1 VARFSISIPT
11 KKTFIELFSVTQQ
24 EGEST
29 QVYLRRSNAE
39 MLKVEELI
47 EPEMLKVEELIEPI
61 ALEAFNKRSKR
72 IMPSGEKFMFYQIE
86 AYPIS
91 KGWM

>member
-1 VARFSISIPT
+1 
-11 KKTFIELFSVTQQ
+11 
-24 EGEST
+24 
-29 QVYLRRSNAE
+29 
-39 MLKVEELI
+39 
-47 EPEMLKVEELIEPI
+47 MLKVEELIEPI

-72 IMPSGEKFMFYQIE
+72 IMHSGEKFMFYQIE

>member
-1 VARFSISIPT
+1 VARFSTSIPT

-29 QVYLRRSNAE
+29 QVYLRRSN
-39 MLKVEELI
+39 V
-47 EPEMLKVEELIEPI
+47 EMLKVEELIEPI